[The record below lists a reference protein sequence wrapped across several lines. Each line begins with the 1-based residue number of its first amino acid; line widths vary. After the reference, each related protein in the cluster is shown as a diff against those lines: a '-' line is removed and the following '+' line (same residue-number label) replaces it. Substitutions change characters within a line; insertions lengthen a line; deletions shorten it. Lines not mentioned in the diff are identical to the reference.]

1 MPKAALG
8 RGDRV
13 PFHLTRR
20 ASDFGTVELHQP
32 NCAGGDLGQFAV
44 FQHHRAARVFENRG
58 NIRRDKILAVT
69 ESQHHRRRGLGGD
82 QLAGFGFRQHDDGER
97 TADAHDGLAH
107 SLGQAETG
115 FELLLDQ
122 MRDQLGIGFGAEL
135 VAAREQLGA
144 QIDEVL
150 DDAVVNDGDR
160 AGFVRMRIFLGRAAV
175 RRPSRVPDSDMA
187 LQRRVGQQVAQIF
200 ELALGAA
207 NFELAAIDD
216 SRDAGRVVAA
226 ILEAAEPAEQDWV
239 GLARPD
245 VSDYSA
251 HDRSLLSPQSQG
263 TLQSFPNARR
273 CENDSEIIITGEF
286 RKSRQSRM
294 LCHLRR
300 VLSRGHPRGFS
311 LLASID
317 CGAGKPSA
325 ESFDT
330 ASTSSTHAMNMSPG
344 ATLVLYF
351 LSGRPSPRFV

>member
-1 MPKAALG
+1 MTATGPALCGCAFSSDG
-8 RGDRV
+8 RPCVAHRV
-13 PFHLTRR
+13 CPIPIWPCSG
-20 ASDFGTVELHQP
+20 AS
-32 NCAGGDLGQFAV
+32 A
-44 FQHHRAARVFENRG
+44 
-58 NIRRDKILAVT
+58 
-69 ESQHHRRRGLGGD
+69 
-82 QLAGFGFRQHDDGER
+82 
-97 TADAHDGLAH
+97 
-107 SLGQAETG
+107 
-115 FELLLDQ
+115 
-122 MRDQLGIGFGAEL
+122 
-135 VAAREQLGA
+135 
-144 QIDEVL
+144 
-150 DDAVVNDGDR
+150 
-160 AGFVRMRIFLGRAAV
+160 
-175 RRPSRVPDSDMA
+175 SRC
-187 LQRRVGQQVAQIF
+187 AQIF

-273 CENDSEIIITGEF
+273 CENDSEINLSGEF

-300 VLSRGHPRGFS
+300 VLSRGHPRGF

-330 ASTSSTHAMNMSPG
+330 ASTSSTHRAIRDESWRYSHSIFSIASPV
-344 ATLVLYF
+344 TSL
-351 LSGRPSPRFV
+351 R